1 MLYDSQQ
8 NYNFGVINCERNN
21 KSCLSNSKTAL
32 YTKKHVSMET
42 IIENEFV
49 KELANKHGRARESL
63 IPILQDLVVQN
74 RFLSRQDMVDVAREL
89 DISAA
94 DVYGTAT
101 FYTFLDTEVRGKYI
115 IRICK
120 TISCAMKGKN
130 NILGTI
136 EDMLKIKLGETSP
149 DRKFSLLET
158 NCIGWCHKAPAM
170 LINDTPY
177 TELSPEKVSEIL
189 SEYIRK

>member
-1 MLYDSQQ
+1 
-8 NYNFGVINCERNN
+8 
-21 KSCLSNSKTAL
+21 
-32 YTKKHVSMET
+32 MEM
-42 IIENEFV
+42 IIENDLV
-49 KELANKHGRARESL
+49 RELANKHGRARESL
-63 IPILQDLVVQN
+63 LPILQDLVVQN
-74 RFLSRQDMVDVAREL
+74 RYLSRQDMVDVAREL

-94 DVYGTAT
+94 DVFGTAT

-130 NILGTI
+130 EILTTI
-136 EDMLKIKLGETSP
+136 EDILKINIGETTTN
-149 DRKFSLLET
+149 RKFSLLET

-177 TELSPEKVSEIL
+177 TELTTERVTEIL
-189 SEYIRK
+189 REYIRK

>member
-1 MLYDSQQ
+1 
-8 NYNFGVINCERNN
+8 
-21 KSCLSNSKTAL
+21 
-32 YTKKHVSMET
+32 MET
-42 IIENEFV
+42 IIENEQV
-49 KELANKHGRARESL
+49 KELANKHGRSRESL

-74 RFLSRQDMVDVAREL
+74 RFLSKQDMVDVASEL
-89 DISAA
+89 DMSAA

-101 FYTFLDTEVRGKYI
+101 FYTFLDTEPRGKYV

-130 NILGTI
+130 EILATI
-136 EDMLKIKLGETSP
+136 EEILKVKMGETTP
-149 DRKFSLLET
+149 DRKFSLLEA

-177 TELSPEKVSEIL
+177 TELTPPKVTEIL
-189 SEYIRK
+189 RDYIKK

>member
-1 MLYDSQQ
+1 
-8 NYNFGVINCERNN
+8 
-21 KSCLSNSKTAL
+21 
-32 YTKKHVSMET
+32 MET
-42 IIENEFV
+42 IIENELV
-49 KELANKHGRARESL
+49 RELANKHGRSRESL
-63 IPILQDLVVQN
+63 LPILQDLVVQN
-74 RFLSRQDMVDVAREL
+74 RFLSSSDMVDVAREL

-130 NILGTI
+130 EILSSI
-136 EDMLKIKLGETSP
+136 EDILKIKLGETTA
-149 DRKFSLLET
+149 DRKFSLLEA

-170 LINDTPY
+170 LINDIPY
-177 TELSPEKVSEIL
+177 TELTPERITEIL
-189 SEYIRK
+189 REYIRK

>member
-1 MLYDSQQ
+1 MD
-8 NYNFGVINCERNN
+8 
-21 KSCLSNSKTAL
+21 
-32 YTKKHVSMET
+32 T
-42 IIENEFV
+42 IIENELLR
-49 KELANKHGRARESL
+49 ELANKHGRTRDSL
-63 IPILQDLVVQN
+63 LPILQDLVIHK
-74 RFLSRQDMVDVAREL
+74 RFLSKQDMVDVAREL

-94 DVYGTAT
+94 DVFGTAT
-101 FYTFLDTEVRGKYI
+101 FYSFLDTEPRGKYI

-130 NILGTI
+130 DVLSTI
-136 EDMLKIKLGETSP
+136 EEILKLNLGETTP

-177 TELSPEKVSEIL
+177 TELTPEKVTEIL
-189 SEYIRK
+189 REYIKK

>member
-1 MLYDSQQ
+1 MD
-8 NYNFGVINCERNN
+8 
-21 KSCLSNSKTAL
+21 
-32 YTKKHVSMET
+32 T
-42 IIENEFV
+42 IIENELV
-49 KELANKHGRARESL
+49 RELANQHGRARESL
-63 IPILQDLVVQN
+63 LPILQDLVVHK

-94 DVYGTAT
+94 DVFGTAT
-101 FYTFLDTEVRGKYI
+101 FYTFLDTEPRGKYV

-130 NILGTI
+130 DILSTI
-136 EDMLKIKLGETSP
+136 EEILKLNLGETTP

-177 TELSPEKVSEIL
+177 TELTPEKVTEIL
-189 SEYIRK
+189 REYIKK

>member
-1 MLYDSQQ
+1 
-8 NYNFGVINCERNN
+8 
-21 KSCLSNSKTAL
+21 
-32 YTKKHVSMET
+32 MET
-42 IIENEFV
+42 IIENEQV
-49 KELANKHGRARESL
+49 KELANKHGRSRESL

-74 RFLSRQDMVDVAREL
+74 RFLSKQDMIDVAREL
-89 DISAA
+89 DMSAA

-101 FYTFLDTEVRGKYI
+101 FYTFLDTEPRGKYV

-130 NILGTI
+130 EILATV
-136 EDMLKIKLGETSP
+136 EDILKVKLGETTP
-149 DRKFSLLET
+149 DKKFSLLEA

-177 TELSPEKVSEIL
+177 TELTPMKVTEIL
-189 SEYIRK
+189 RDYIKK

>member
-1 MLYDSQQ
+1 
-8 NYNFGVINCERNN
+8 
-21 KSCLSNSKTAL
+21 
-32 YTKKHVSMET
+32 MET
-42 IIENEFV
+42 IIENELV
-49 KELANKHGRARESL
+49 KELANQHGRSRESL

-74 RFLSRQDMVDVAREL
+74 RFLSKQDMVDVAREL

-130 NILGTI
+130 EILNTI
-136 EDMLKIKLGETSP
+136 E
-149 DRKFSLLET
+149 
-158 NCIGWCHKAPAM
+158 
-170 LINDTPY
+170 
-177 TELSPEKVSEIL
+177 EIL
-189 SEYIRK
+189 KMKNELYQILADHSGKPIEQIEKDSDRDHWMTAKEALEYGMIDEVLEKGKSKKD